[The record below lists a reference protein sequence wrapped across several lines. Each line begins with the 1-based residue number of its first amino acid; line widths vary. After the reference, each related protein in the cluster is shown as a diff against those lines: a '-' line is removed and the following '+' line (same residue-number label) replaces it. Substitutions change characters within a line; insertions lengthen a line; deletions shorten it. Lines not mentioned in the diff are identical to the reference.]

1 MTALIRSTRAELLRL
16 CRWPALWVLAATW
29 LTLNVVFGYVFD
41 YLAYRTGDSA
51 GPNAGVPPEELLAG
65 VLPGGVPA
73 VLVQGMPMFGGA
85 ILMILG
91 ALAAGSGYGWGTWKT
106 VLTQGP
112 GRAAAVG
119 GTLVALAT
127 VVVGV
132 VLGTAAVDLGLSNVL
147 AVVEARPVDLPPA
160 GELMDAVGV
169 GLLVLGM
176 WTTAG
181 LLLGS
186 LARSPALAVGLGLVW
201 ALVVENMLR
210 GVSGLLGGLAVLTD
224 HLPGTAAGS
233 LVGALDPSGQ
243 AGGAPGVLTILPG
256 STALAALAVYLVT
269 FAAATLL
276 LVRRRDLT

>member
-16 CRWPALWVLAATW
+16 SRWPALWVLAATW

-41 YLAYRTGDSA
+41 YIAYRTGDSA
-51 GPNAGVPPEELLAG
+51 GPNTGVPPEELLAG
-65 VLPGGVPA
+65 VLPDAAPA

-112 GRAAAVG
+112 GRSAAVG

-127 VVVGV
+127 VVLGV
-132 VLGTAAVDLGLSNVL
+132 VLGTAAVDLGVSNAL
-147 AVVEARPVDLPPA
+147 AVAEGRPVDLPPA
-160 GELMDAVGV
+160 GELIEAVGV

-181 LLLGS
+181 VLLGS

-201 ALVVENMLR
+201 ALVVENLLR
-210 GVSGLLGGLAVLTD
+210 GVSGLLAGLAVLTD

-233 LVGALDPSGQ
+233 LVGALGASGQ
-243 AGGAPGVLTILPG
+243 AGGAPGVLTNLPG
-256 STALAALAVYLVT
+256 STALVALATYLVAFT
-269 FAAATLL
+269 AATLL
-276 LVRRRDLT
+276 LIRRRDLA

>member
-16 CRWPALWVLAATW
+16 SRWPALWVLAATW

-41 YLAYRTGDSA
+41 YIAYRTGDTA
-51 GPNAGVPPEELLAG
+51 GPNTGVPPDELLAG
-65 VLPGGVPA
+65 VLPDAVPA

-112 GRAAAVG
+112 GRSAAVG

-127 VVVGV
+127 VVLGV
-132 VLGTAAVDLGLSNVL
+132 VLGTAAVDLGVSNAL
-147 AVVEARPVDLPPA
+147 AVAEGRPVDLPPA
-160 GELMDAVGV
+160 GELIEAVGV

-181 LLLGS
+181 VLLGS

-201 ALVVENMLR
+201 ALVVENLLR

-233 LVGALDPSGQ
+233 LVGALGASGQ
-243 AGGAPGVLTILPG
+243 AGGAPGVLTNLPG
-256 STALAALAVYLVT
+256 STALAALATYLVAFT
-269 FAAATLL
+269 AATLL
-276 LVRRRDLT
+276 LIRRRDLA

>member
-1 MTALIRSTRAELLRL
+1 
-16 CRWPALWVLAATW
+16 
-29 LTLNVVFGYVFD
+29 
-41 YLAYRTGDSA
+41 
-51 GPNAGVPPEELLAG
+51 
-65 VLPGGVPA
+65 

-112 GRAAAVG
+112 GRSAAVG

-127 VVVGV
+127 VVLGV
-132 VLGTAAVDLGLSNVL
+132 VLGTAAVDLGVSNTL
-147 AVVEARPVDLPPA
+147 AVAEGRPVDLPPA
-160 GELMDAVGV
+160 GELIEAVGV

-181 LLLGS
+181 VLLGS

-201 ALVVENMLR
+201 ALVVENLLR

-233 LVGALDPSGQ
+233 LVGALGASGQ
-243 AGGAPGVLTILPG
+243 AGGAPGVLTNLPG
-256 STALAALAVYLVT
+256 STALAALATYLVAFT
-269 FAAATLL
+269 AATLL
-276 LVRRRDLT
+276 LIRRQDLA